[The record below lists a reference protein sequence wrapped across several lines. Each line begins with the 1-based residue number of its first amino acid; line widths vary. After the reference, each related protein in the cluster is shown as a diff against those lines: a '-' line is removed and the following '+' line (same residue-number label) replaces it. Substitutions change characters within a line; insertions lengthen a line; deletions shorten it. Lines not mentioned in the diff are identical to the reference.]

1 LDQYHPLLVFI
12 RSQDK
17 LIGAINLFRSRS
29 QKPFNNHEQTLLL
42 RLMPYVNHA
51 FQNQN
56 AHDLQYVNQGV
67 SGMVLMDKAG
77 NILYQNATAERL
89 LLIASYPL
97 VPMDSIIKIN
107 VLLSKLRQ
115 LCRNLNTLFEGKDA
129 APPSFCHTNG
139 RGRFLFTAYWL
150 DKANREPGGLIGVT
164 IEHQEPQALIILRAL
179 RDLPL
184 SPVQKEVALL
194 VAQGVAYENIGER
207 LHIKLTTVKDHVY
220 KIFDKL
226 DIHHR
231 EELLPKLLAKKKE
244 NLMR

>member
-1 LDQYHPLLVFI
+1 MKHAKELAYLRQLCCMGLPKETFLPEFLLAVTNVIPSQNNTYSGVDPTEFKPGDLSMSVEQLDMINTIQQVMYDYWIPERANRVASWFKNHWVLTDFAVFDEDYKNSDLMNLVFWPLDQYHPLLVFI

-97 VPMDSIIKIN
+97 VPMDSIIKIR
-107 VLLSKLRQ
+107 S
-115 LCRNLNTLFEGKDA
+115 C
-129 APPSFCHTNG
+129 
-139 RGRFLFTAYWL
+139 
-150 DKANREPGGLIGVT
+150 
-164 IEHQEPQALIILRAL
+164 
-179 RDLPL
+179 
-184 SPVQKEVALL
+184 L
-194 VAQGVAYENIGER
+194 V
-207 LHIKLTTVKDHVY
+207 
-220 KIFDKL
+220 KIQTHF
-226 DIHHR
+226 
-231 EELLPKLLAKKKE
+231 AKVI
-244 NLMR
+244 